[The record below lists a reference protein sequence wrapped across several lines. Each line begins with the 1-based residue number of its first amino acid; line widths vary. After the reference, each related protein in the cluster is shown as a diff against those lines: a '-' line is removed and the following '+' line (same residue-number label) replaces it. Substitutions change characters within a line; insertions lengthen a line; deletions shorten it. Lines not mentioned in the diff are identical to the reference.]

1 MVAGQEHEEW
11 LFAQE
16 LELQALRLFVRP
28 EKRHVDFSTKQ
39 RLSEL
44 RRRGAVNDKLCFVQ
58 LIAQNSQDFREP
70 FDFITGQEAHDESGL
85 GGSGGPPRRLGRRFD
100 LRQYQ
105 RVWPR
110 KTRPAAVSSMPRGPR
125 IIHWTSSFDS
135 RSRICRLSE
144 GCAVWSRFSAAW
156 VKLPSSAT
164 ATK

>member
-1 MVAGQEHEEW
+1 MSAYEGLACDVFQANRITRGQSMVAGQEHEEW

-105 RVWPR
+105 AGMAE
-110 KTRPAAVSSMPRGPR
+110 KDPA
-125 IIHWTSSFDS
+125 
-135 RSRICRLSE
+135 
-144 GCAVWSRFSAAW
+144 
-156 VKLPSSAT
+156 
-164 ATK
+164 